1 MDGLEVPHGRHGQLP
16 HLEGEQVVDAAV
28 GGDKGGQAS
37 AAAAA
42 AAIESEV
49 EYEAELERSHVKGI
63 VDCQ

>member
-42 AAIESEV
+42 AIESEV
-49 EYEAELERSHVKGI
+49 EYEAELERSHVKGD
-63 VDCQ
+63 V